1 LHNSKHGSTV
11 GFCIQAQNRE
21 QNNLFKSAK
30 QLSHAYNVDMA
41 VATVKD
47 VRTEFANNLRDAT
60 GGR

>member
-1 LHNSKHGSTV
+1 LHGSTL
-11 GFCIQAQNRE
+11 GFFIQAWNRE
-21 QNNLFKSAK
+21 ENNLFKSAK

-41 VATVKD
+41 VATDED